1 MSTRVRAILG
11 AAAVADP
18 RAKDPKGCQ
27 VSELFAVL
35 GQPHTLR
42 LLHAFQES
50 GGSPRRFT
58 DLQRALKLSPK
69 TLAQRLRTLVE
80 AGFISR
86 HAYNEI
92 PPRVEYRPT
101 AKTGELS
108 DLFDA
113 LDQWSK
119 RNSLTAV
126 REVATVGKARA

>member
-1 MSTRVRAILG
+1 MG
-11 AAAVADP
+11 AAAVANP
-18 RAKDPKGCQ
+18 RAKEPRGCE
-27 VSELFAVL
+27 VTELFAVL

-42 LLHAFQES
+42 ILHAFQES
-50 GGSPRRFT
+50 GGSPLRFT

-80 AGFISR
+80 AGFLSR

-92 PPRVEYRPT
+92 PPRVEYGPT
-101 AKTGELS
+101 SKTGELS
-108 DLFDA
+108 ELFDS
-113 LDQWSK
+113 LDRWSK